1 MSEQMLFGLCRE
13 EGPRVDDLLRAMAGG
28 LRARGLPV
36 AGYVQ
41 ERLSAPDC
49 SCPGILLHDLATGV
63 AHDISEKRGPGASGC
78 NLDWA
83 ALTERAADL
92 ERAVAACAPALVPA
106 LVIVSRFGKAEAEG
120 RGFCGVIETCMER
133 SVPVLVAYRT
143 GFAEAWAGY
152 HGGLAMEL
160 DGRDAAAL
168 LRGVGMAGEDAGTQD
183 QGGEAV
189 RIGDQRSQVR

>member
-1 MSEQMLFGLCRE
+1 MSDAPLFGLCRE

-49 SCPGILLHDLATGV
+49 SCPGILLHDLASGV

-83 ALTERAADL
+83 ALTERAGDL
-92 ERAVAACAPALVPA
+92 ERAVAERAPA

-120 RGFCGVIETCMER
+120 RGFCGVIETCMDR
-133 SVPVLVAYRT
+133 SVPVLVAYRA

-152 HGGLAMEL
+152 HGGLAAEL
-160 DGRDAAAL
+160 DARDPEAL
-168 LRGVGMAGEDAGTQD
+168 LRGMGMAP
-183 QGGEAV
+183 EAA
-189 RIGDQRSQVR
+189 RSGDQRSQAR